1 MKSLSCQTQN
11 RSLCHILTVENTEGL
26 LQGFNLF
33 LAACNTVLIA
43 FTCIHTRWL
52 ELLIVCKGGI
62 KFLLRAIE
70 ICLGLLEGLLMVLLL
85 ARLVL
90 DVLGLLSLV
99 HGRIAHELIIL
110 FLGLCFCSAGLRFK
124 ACEIRLDDL
133 DHTNDTSIFATHA
146 LVWLIKDL
154 RLLHEGGGLS
164 SLGIEILEH
173 AERLGHCSLCIL
185 GILDGDGVLRFL
197 LLSHTGRFCN
207 CSIKFGNCLSKIC
220 DLFSELCNAGF
231 ELVNLGM
238 ECFNSLGL
246 LLPCLLIG

>member
-90 DVLGLLSLV
+90 DVLGLLSFV

-110 FLGLCFCSAGLRFK
+110 FLGLCFGSAGLRFE

-133 DHTNDTSIFATHA
+133 DHTNDTSIFAAHA
-146 LVWLIKDL
+146 LVWLIEDL
-154 RLLHEGGGLS
+154 WLLHEGGGLS
-164 SLGIEILEH
+164 SLGIKIFQHTEC
-173 AERLGHCSLCIL
+173 LGNRSLRIL
-185 GILDGDGVLRFL
+185 GILDGDSVLRLLFL
-197 LLSHTGRFCN
+197 ANAGGFGN
-207 CSIKFGNCLSKIC
+207 CSVKLGNCLSKVS
-220 DLFSELCNAGF
+220 DLFRELCNACF
-231 ELVNLGM
+231 KFINLGM
-238 ECFNSLGL
+238 ECL
-246 LLPCLLIG
+246 